1 MTTFSIN
8 DQFDDLV
15 KAALSE
21 KQKLTEQTDNNIE
34 MTDESAKSRD
44 FFQNNK
50 PSERKYTT
58 TKIKSRSFLSNMA
71 YVGINKEDFYNEN
84 FIFDVYLL
92 VTKNFNPLSF
102 DRKLDDKKN
111 MK

>member
-1 MTTFSIN
+1 
-8 DQFDDLV
+8 
-15 KAALSE
+15 
-21 KQKLTEQTDNNIE
+21 
-34 MTDESAKSRD
+34 
-44 FFQNNK
+44 
-50 PSERKYTT
+50 
-58 TKIKSRSFLSNMA
+58 MA